1 MKHVKL
7 FEAFVTNMNEASKF
21 KKGDT
26 ITSKV
31 NDNDLEYSLYDLT
44 NDVDGITMSK
54 GTKFEIV
61 KFNKKEETV
70 ELQGVNGDENE
81 YSLEVTDLQFFES
94 YKSVNEASKFKK
106 GDTITSKV
114 NDNGLEYSLY
124 DLTNDVDGI
133 SLNKGTEF
141 KITGFNKKE
150 ETVELQGVN
159 DDENEYSLVST
170 DLQFFESFTSTLN
183 EAKVNLKKALK
194 TLKSD
199 GYDARLEY
207 DMINVT
213 DDKNEYH
220 WDGTE
225 ASVETENSNQG
236 WSTDVTSVEDFITLM
251 TDDELPTGEWVD

>member
-94 YKSVNEASKFKK
+94 YKSVNEAYSKSDIRKIQAFANDVAEEIY
-106 GDTITSKV
+106 DTYEDQFLDDEDDLDVEPYTQKNMLDYILAWGE
-114 NDNGLEYSLY
+114 DN
-124 DLTNDVDGI
+124 DLTCKEVI
-133 SLNKGTEF
+133 SDFDWNELRSELGLN
-141 KITGFNKKE
+141 
-150 ETVELQGVN
+150 
-159 DDENEYSLVST
+159 
-170 DLQFFESFTSTLN
+170 
-183 EAKVNLKKALK
+183 
-194 TLKSD
+194 
-199 GYDARLEY
+199 
-207 DMINVT
+207 
-213 DDKNEYH
+213 
-220 WDGTE
+220 
-225 ASVETENSNQG
+225 
-236 WSTDVTSVEDFITLM
+236 
-251 TDDELPTGEWVD
+251 